1 MKILAIDKNTNKTG
15 FKSKFGKNNLHL
27 KNVAQKDVFFKENNV
42 KKEDVI
48 MFLKTKISTLKLK
61 KEKYESLLSVIKT
74 STKNNKDSLFTMRES
89 NFSEEAFVL
98 FEKIFYREREEFS
111 SIKDEIPI
119 IEKTIEKFEKTLE
132 NLEKK

>member
-1 MKILAIDKNTNKTG
+1 
-15 FKSKFGKNNLHL
+15 
-27 KNVAQKDVFFKENNV
+27 
-42 KKEDVI
+42 

-61 KEKYESLLSVIKT
+61 KEKYESLLSVLKT
-74 STKNNKDSLFTMRES
+74 STKNNKDSLLTMRES

-98 FEKIFYREREEFS
+98 FERIFYREREEFS

-119 IEKTIEKFEKTLE
+119 IEKTIEKFEKILE

>member
-15 FKSKFGKNNLHL
+15 FKSKFGKNNLLL
-27 KNVAQKDVFFKENNV
+27 KNVAQTDVFFKENNV

-61 KEKYESLLSVIKT
+61 KEKYESLLSVLKK
-74 STKNNKDSLFTMRES
+74 STKNNKDSLLTMRES

-98 FEKIFYREREEFS
+98 FERIFYREREEFS

-119 IEKTIEKFEKTLE
+119 IEKTIEKFEKILE